1 VKSLGTYTIGLLLA
15 ASLAISAACGVLFH
29 LQEKK
34 VRQETLQ
41 NEYATMIHSL
51 QQRLEK
57 KIDIGITN
65 SISFASSADLVRLVR
80 TQDREGLMRHV
91 SSIGDIFKKTSNFRG
106 IRLHIFDAEG
116 RTLVRSWNKDKHG
129 DAPAAAGEVLR
140 AAARQGQAASA
151 FVLDEDGLLLRG
163 TAFIGQPDNIAGY
176 IQFIQGVGSISRD
189 FEKEGM
195 FFVQLVS
202 ADGASP
208 PDSLRNNTR
217 LGGYVLANNKW
228 FSSSVVQRLE
238 DIDLTRV
245 TRDRYFISDG
255 LFVVVEPVLD
265 LQGRQ
270 TGLYLLAKDAHIV
283 EAKISAA
290 MEAGLYILI
299 TMGFGFLIIFTVIYA
314 VLRIKVITPLVNI
327 KKFAEEVAASDWQA
341 TPRGAYAFEF
351 DVLKQSLL
359 SMVHELEAANETAEQ
374 KSAAATREAEKSQQA
389 AEEAAEAKIQA
400 EKARSEGVLY
410 ATRQLSQ
417 AVSGIME
424 TADELARD
432 IDGCSQ
438 GAHEQ
443 AQQLQLSSTAMEEM
457 NASVMEIA
465 GRTGQNAESTEH
477 ARKEADSGNSV
488 VQEVIRSINEV
499 HEIAR
504 NLATDMDELGKHAAG
519 IGQVVNMISDIAD
532 QTNLLAL
539 NAAIEAA
546 RAGESGRGFAV
557 VADEVRKLAEKTQS
571 ATKEVERSVSAI
583 RTSITGNIANAQN
596 ALAVTQTA
604 NGYAADSGKALE
616 TIVRLI
622 SASSQEVSA
631 IAHSSEQQVEAS
643 EAINASLDKVATLSS
658 STVSLMEEAAKA
670 VQHLAGLATQLRQ
683 IICSMEDENNPMC

>member
-1 VKSLGTYTIGLLLA
+1 
-15 ASLAISAACGVLFH
+15 
-29 LQEKK
+29 
-34 VRQETLQ
+34 
-41 NEYATMIHSL
+41 
-51 QQRLEK
+51 
-57 KIDIGITN
+57 
-65 SISFASSADLVRLVR
+65 
-80 TQDREGLMRHV
+80 
-91 SSIGDIFKKTSNFRG
+91 
-106 IRLHIFDAEG
+106 
-116 RTLVRSWNKDKHG
+116 
-129 DAPAAAGEVLR
+129 
-140 AAARQGQAASA
+140 
-151 FVLDEDGLLLRG
+151 
-163 TAFIGQPDNIAGY
+163 
-176 IQFIQGVGSISRD
+176 
-189 FEKEGM
+189 
-195 FFVQLVS
+195 
-202 ADGASP
+202 
-208 PDSLRNNTR
+208 
-217 LGGYVLANNKW
+217 
-228 FSSSVVQRLE
+228 
-238 DIDLTRV
+238 
-245 TRDRYFISDG
+245 
-255 LFVVVEPVLD
+255 
-265 LQGRQ
+265 
-270 TGLYLLAKDAHIV
+270 
-283 EAKISAA
+283 
-290 MEAGLYILI
+290 
-299 TMGFGFLIIFTVIYA
+299 
-314 VLRIKVITPLVNI
+314 
-327 KKFAEEVAASDWQA
+327 
-341 TPRGAYAFEF
+341 
-351 DVLKQSLL
+351 
-359 SMVHELEAANETAEQ
+359 
-374 KSAAATREAEKSQQA
+374 
-389 AEEAAEAKIQA
+389 
-400 EKARSEGVLY
+400 
-410 ATRQLSQ
+410 
-417 AVSGIME
+417 
-424 TADELARD
+424 
-432 IDGCSQ
+432 
-438 GAHEQ
+438 
-443 AQQLQLSSTAMEEM
+443 MEEM

-504 NLATDMDELGKHAAG
+504 NLATEMDELGKHAAG